1 MVQKTINLCFIYPEG
16 DGWTGEVNYLD
27 SLISSLL
34 LLKLKKFNF
43 LIFCSYEKKKYL
55 SSFIPNKNIIAS
67 VYFKKNSVFL
77 ALRKIL
83 KFIFKMDL
91 ILLYLLK
98 KNKVNIVS
106 HYIPTPGITSICWIP
121 DLQHLY
127 LKSFFSKH
135 ELKRRNLLF
144 NNYIKKA
151 EAVIVSSKDTYAN
164 LKKNY
169 KINKSKTYILNFI
182 PKIDFSVIK
191 NFETLKTKYNL
202 EPNYIYVPNQ
212 FWKHKNH
219 NILVK
224 SANILKKKNYRVKF
238 VITGN
243 PASEVDSSVY
253 YDFVKNIAANKVKEY
268 FDLLGFVPYEDVI
281 NLIHHSKILLNPSL
295 FEGWSTTVE
304 EGKVFN
310 KKMILSNLKVH
321 KEQCSNKA
329 TYFKRNNA
337 TELSKKIIQLSKITN
352 NYQKISRIKT
362 KFKKSRISFA
372 KNYLKIIESVI

>member
-1 MVQKTINLCFIYPEG
+1 MVQKKINLCFVYPEG

-34 LLKLKKFNF
+34 VLKLNKLNF
-43 LIFCSYEKKKYL
+43 LIFCSYKKKKNL

-67 VYFKKNSVFL
+67 VYFEKKSAFL
-77 ALRKIL
+77 VLRKIIKL
-83 KFIFKMDL
+83 IFKIDL
-91 ILLYLLK
+91 ILLYFLK

-106 HYIPTPGITSICWIP
+106 HYVPTPGIVSICWIP
-121 DLQHLY
+121 DLQHHY
-127 LKSFFSKH
+127 LKSFFSKF

-151 EAVIVSSKDTYAN
+151 EAVIVSSKDTYFHLN
-164 LKKNY
+164 KNY
-169 KINKSKTYILNFI
+169 KINKTKTHILNFV

-191 NFETLKTKYNL
+191 NYTSLKKKYNL

-224 SANILKKKNYRVKF
+224 SAIILKEKNYRVKF

-243 PASEVDSSVY
+243 PGSEVDNSVY
-253 YDFVKNIAANKVKEY
+253 SDFVRDIAVSHLNEY
-268 FDLLGFVPYEDVI
+268 FVLLGFVPYEDVI
-281 NLIHHSKILLNPSL
+281 NLIYHSKILLNPSL

-304 EGKVFN
+304 EGKIFN
-310 KKMILSNLKVH
+310 KKMILSNLRVH

-329 TYFKRNNA
+329 AYFKLNDAN
-337 TELSKKIIQLSKITN
+337 ELAKKIIQLSKVKN
-352 NYQKISRIKT
+352 NFPKISIIK
-362 KFKKSRISFA
+362 KNYIKSRFLFA
-372 KNYLKIIESVI
+372 KNYLKIIESLV

>member
-1 MVQKTINLCFIYPEG
+1 MVQKKINLCFVYPEG
-16 DGWTGEVNYLD
+16 DRWTGEVNYLD

-34 LLKLKKFNF
+34 LLKLKKLNF
-43 LIFCSYEKKKYL
+43 LIFCSYKKKKHL

-67 VYFKKNSVFL
+67 RYFKKNSVFL
-77 ALRKIL
+77 VLRKIIKL
-83 KFIFKMDL
+83 IFKVDL

-106 HYIPTPGITSICWIP
+106 HYVPTPGIVSVCWIP

-135 ELKRRNLLF
+135 ESKRRNLLF

-151 EAVIVSSKDTYAN
+151 EAVIVSSKDTYSN

-169 KINKSKTYILNFI
+169 KINNSKTHILNFV

-191 NFETLKTKYNL
+191 NFKSLKKKYNL
-202 EPNYIYVPNQ
+202 ESNYIYVPNQ

-224 SANILKKKNYRVKF
+224 SAIILKQKNYRVKF

-243 PASEVDSSVY
+243 PVSETDNCAYS
-253 YDFVKNIAANKVKEY
+253 DFVRDIALSQVTEY
-268 FDLLGFVPYEDVI
+268 FYLLGFVPYEDVI
-281 NLIHHSKILLNPSL
+281 NLIYHSKILLNPSL

-310 KKMILSNLKVH
+310 KKLILSNLKVH
-321 KEQCSNKA
+321 KEQCSYKA
-329 TYFKRNNA
+329 TYFKRNNSN
-337 TELSKKIIQLSKITN
+337 ELAKKIIQLSKVR
-352 NYQKISRIKT
+352 NYYPKISIIK
-362 KFKKSRISFA
+362 KNYKKSRISFA
-372 KNYLKIIESVI
+372 KNYIKIIESLA

>member
-1 MVQKTINLCFIYPEG
+1 MVQKTINLCFVYPEG
-16 DGWTGEVNYLD
+16 NEWTGEVNYLD

-67 VYFKKNSVFL
+67 VYFKKNSLFL
-77 ALRKIL
+77 AFRKIL
-83 KFIFKMDL
+83 KFFFKIDL

-127 LKSFFSKH
+127 LKSFFLKD

-169 KINKSKTYILNFI
+169 KINKSKTHILNFI
-182 PKIDFSVIK
+182 PKIKFSVIK
-191 NFETLKTKYNL
+191 NFKTLKTKYNL
-202 EPNYIYVPNQ
+202 DPNYIYVPNQ

-224 SANILKKKNYRVKF
+224 SAIILKQKNHRVKF

-253 YDFVKNIAANKVKEY
+253 SDFVKNIAVNKVTEY
-268 FDLLGFVPYEDVI
+268 FNLLGFVPYEDVI
-281 NLIHHSKILLNPSL
+281 NLIYHSKILLNPSL

-329 TYFKRNNA
+329 TYFKRNNPA
-337 TELSKKIIQLSKITN
+337 DLSKKILQLSKIKN
-352 NYQKISRIKT
+352 NYQKISIIKT
-362 KFKKSRISFA
+362 KFKKTRISFA
-372 KNYLKIIESVI
+372 KNYLKIIESVV

>member
-1 MVQKTINLCFIYPEG
+1 MVQKKINLCFVYPEG

-169 KINKSKTYILNFI
+169 KINKSKTHILNFV

-191 NFETLKTKYNL
+191 NFETLKSKYNL

-224 SANILKKKNYRVKF
+224 SAIILKKKNYRVKF

-243 PASEVDSSVY
+243 PVSEVDNSVY
-253 YDFVKNIAANKVKEY
+253 SDFVRNIAVNKVKEY
-268 FDLLGFVPYEDVI
+268 FNLLGFVPYEDVI
-281 NLIHHSKILLNPSL
+281 NLIYHSKILLNPSL

-329 TYFKRNNA
+329 TYFKRNNPA
-337 TELSKKIIQLSKITN
+337 ELSKKIIQLSKIKN
-352 NYQKISRIKT
+352 NYQKISIIKT
-362 KFKKSRISFA
+362 KFKKTRISFA
-372 KNYLKIIESVI
+372 KNYLKIIESVV